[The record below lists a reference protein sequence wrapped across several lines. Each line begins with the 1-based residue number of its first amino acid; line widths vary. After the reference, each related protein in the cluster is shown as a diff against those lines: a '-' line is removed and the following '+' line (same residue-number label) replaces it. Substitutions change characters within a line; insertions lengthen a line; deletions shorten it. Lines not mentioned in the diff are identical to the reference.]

1 MCVIGIVK
9 RSVGGSLAMML
20 GVILTCMPAQS
31 APMFYDFDVAFDS
44 GSLSGRSFMGSFS
57 VEGDQLAG
65 VGFEVFGP
73 RLPKELLSF
82 DLKIDRSSF
91 QMIDHPLFSFLQ
103 ARVAF
108 VDGDVTWIRF
118 FDVARDSFISINL
131 FSGATGANKVV
142 YGDDDGLSKGSVT
155 DVTPAEDPAATPAPQ
170 VPAPAAVPP
179 VPAPTQV
186 VQVSA
191 PATAALLAS
200 GLIAM
205 GWMGWMGA
213 MSRRRLRA

>member
-1 MCVIGIVK
+1 MCVMGIAK

-20 GVILTCMPAQS
+20 GLILTCMPAQS

-44 GSLSGRSFMGSFS
+44 GGLSGRNFMGSFS
-57 VEGDQLAG
+57 VEGNQLAG

-82 DLKIDRSSF
+82 DLTIDRSSF
-91 QMIDHPLFSFLQ
+91 QLIDHPLFSFLD

-131 FSGATGANKVV
+131 FGGVTGANKVV
-142 YGDDDGLSKGSVT
+142 YGDDDGLSKGRVT
-155 DVTPAEDPAATPAPQ
+155 DVTPAEEPAPTTPVAQ
-170 VPAPAAVPP
+170 VPAPTAAPP
-179 VPAPTQV
+179 APAPTQV

-205 GWMGWMGA
+205 GGMGA